1 MTKMTRRTG
10 FTLIELL
17 VVIAI
22 IGILVG
28 MLLPAVQ
35 AVREAA
41 RRTQCTNNLRQI
53 ALAVLNYES
62 SFQKLPYGI
71 SPYYQTSPASP
82 ALEGKWSWSTF
93 ILPQM
98 EQTNVYDQLSPG
110 GISSVNPGGSL
121 GKRFDA
127 TAGIASIV
135 SAPISTFNCPSD
147 TFDPINKARLGMVS
161 ASGVAMNDI
170 ATTNYVASNSFNF
183 CDGTNGSGAFCSAVQ
198 TRLRDFTDGQTNVIL
213 FSERTYDSVRKSGST
228 LTPLQTAS
236 TGAALLFASRGVNGA
251 PPGPGNNSAT
261 IATSAATAADA
272 TGGSDV
278 MFAAWGGIN
287 INPASISGG
296 NKFQG
301 VSSRHP
307 GGVVVARADGSVT
320 FVTETVG
327 YDFSYANNNT
337 PDGIS
342 PWERFI
348 GKSDGQ
354 ILTGIE

>member
-98 EQTNVYDQLSPG
+98 EQLNVYDQLSPG

-127 TAGIASIV
+127 TVGIGGVV
-135 SAPISTFNCPSD
+135 STPIPTFNCPSD
-147 TFDPINKARLGMVS
+147 TFDLVNKLRVGMVS
-161 ASGVAMNDI
+161 SGGAPINDV
-170 ATTNYVASNSFNF
+170 ATTNYVAANAFNF
-183 CDGTNGSGAFCSAVQ
+183 CDGMNGSGAFCSAAQ

-213 FSERTYDSVRKSGST
+213 FSERTYDTVRKSGSS
-228 LTPLQTAS
+228 LTPLQLAG
-236 TGAALLFASRGVNGA
+236 TGGALLFAARGVNGS
-251 PPGPGNNSAT
+251 PPGPGSNSAT
-261 IATSAATAADA
+261 IATTAATAADSN
-272 TGGSDV
+272 GSSDV

-287 INPASISGG
+287 INPGTLSGG

-307 GGVVVARADGSVT
+307 GGIVVARADGSVG

-327 YDFSYANNNT
+327 YDFNYSNNLT
-337 PDGIS
+337 GGLS
-342 PWERFI
+342 PWELFI